1 MRKGKIANKPIIE
14 YLQTRQENINS
25 QSINLIFSIIKNIV
39 IYFSYNQFSKYV
51 NFSVELPRKTNNNI
65 SCHFPKLTFK
75 KSFNLFQS
83 RFQIITYINGNHI
96 ENICK

>member
-1 MRKGKIANKPIIE
+1 MGKVKIANKPINE
-14 YLQTRQENINS
+14 YLQTRQENINL
-25 QSINLIFSIIKNIV
+25 QSINLKLSIIKNIA
-39 IYFSYNQFSKYV
+39 IYFNYNRFSKYV
-51 NFSVELPRKTNNNI
+51 SVELLRKTKNNI

-83 RFQIITYINGNHI
+83 RFQIITYMNGNHI